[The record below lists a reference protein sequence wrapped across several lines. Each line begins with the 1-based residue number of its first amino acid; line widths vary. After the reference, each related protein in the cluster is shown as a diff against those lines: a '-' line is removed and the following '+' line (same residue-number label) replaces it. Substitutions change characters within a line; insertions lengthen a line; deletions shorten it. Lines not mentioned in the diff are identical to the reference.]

1 MQPRKVAVFLIFCLS
16 ITLTVVAQQQK
27 PPEKPKVP
35 TIEQHDAIEQAHEG
49 IFANA
54 EDKAAEASRLTEAL
68 AGTLP
73 ASFEVGEIPRK
84 NLVDDHIFGRI
95 ERDGIPRSPLASD
108 TEFIRRA
115 YLDATGLIP
124 SPEAVRE
131 FVASDA
137 PDKRDSL
144 IDSLIG
150 TEEFAEQ
157 WAWFWG
163 DLFRVRDQSFQW
175 FNKQWLKAD
184 RPYDKVL
191 YDLVTT
197 AAKSHTMMPALQFYR
212 GPLYTATRAVS
223 PTDADNY
230 HLMDR
235 LDFVDE
241 VSVEVARIF
250 LGLTLDCVSCHDGA
264 GHLENINLY
273 LTGKKRADFHRNAAF
288 FGKMRAVVSYS
299 DRALNVSNANTIM
312 DNEAGGYDTGDD
324 APFYTLAKARFPRD
338 GGTYE
343 PAFLLTGEVPRPGE
357 DPRKALARIIPTHI
371 QFGRATANLIWS
383 KLMVVG
389 FVEPYDSFDM
399 ARLDPDNPPP
409 EPWTIQPT
417 NPELLDALAE
427 DFRANGFSI
436 HHLIKTVMKSSAYQ
450 LSTQFPGEW
459 NDAYIPYYSR
469 RFVRVLTGPELADVI
484 AQATDSPYNFALK
497 GQAVSRVKQ
506 LAAPNG
512 VSSRPRDAEGPNEG
526 TALYAL
532 MQAFFQSTRET
543 PAFQGNKA
551 SPMQAMLMMVS
562 DVVTTRS
569 TASEGSRLFHL
580 LESDRTQQ
588 EIIAEIF
595 MATLSRLP
603 TPEEMDVGL
612 QLMEKD
618 RKTGVENIQ
627 WALLNSPEFLL
638 NH

>member
-1 MQPRKVAVFLIFCLS
+1 MQPRRLALLCILCMFA
-16 ITLTVVAQQQK
+16 TLTVLAQQAPQK
-27 PPEKPKVP
+27 PKAQTKAE
-35 TIEQHDAIEQAHEG
+35 HDAIEKAHEG
-49 IFANA
+49 IFNAA
-54 EDKAAEASRLTEAL
+54 EDKAAEASRLTDAM
-68 AGTLP
+68 GGILP
-73 ASFEVGEIPRK
+73 ASFDVGEIPRK
-84 NLVDDHIFGRI
+84 NFVDDHIFGRI
-95 ERDGIPRSPLASD
+95 ERDGVPHAPLATD
-108 TEFIRRA
+108 QEFIRRV

-124 SPEAVRE
+124 TPEAVRA
-131 FVASDA
+131 FVADDDV
-137 PDKRDSL
+137 DKRDKL

-150 TEEFAEQ
+150 TDEFAEQ

-175 FNKQWLKAD
+175 FNKQWLKVD
-184 RPYDKVL
+184 RPYDEVM
-191 YDLVTT
+191 YDMLTT
-197 AAKSHTMMPALQFYR
+197 AAKSHTMMPVLEFYR

-250 LGLTLDCVSCHDGA
+250 LGLNLDCVSCHDGA
-264 GHLENINLY
+264 GHLEGINSY
-273 LTGKKRADFHRNAAF
+273 LAGRLREDFHRNAAF

-312 DNEAGGYDTGDD
+312 DNEAGGYNTGDD

-338 GGTYE
+338 GNTYE
-343 PAFLLTGEVPRPGE
+343 PAFLLTGEGPRPGE

-399 ARLDPDNPPP
+399 DRLDPDNPPA
-409 EPWTIQPT
+409 EPWTIQPS
-417 NPELLDALAE
+417 NPQLLDALAE

-436 HHLIKTVMKSSAYQ
+436 HRLIKTVMKSSAYQ
-450 LSTQFPGEW
+450 LSTKFPGEW
-459 NDAYIPYYSR
+459 KDEYTPYHSR
-469 RFVRVLTGPELADVI
+469 RFVRVLTGPELADAI
-484 AQATDSPYNFALK
+484 AQATDRPYNFSLK
-497 GQAVSRVKQ
+497 GQPVSRVKE
-506 LAAPNG
+506 LAAPSN
-512 VSSRPRDAEGPNEG
+512 VSGRVRGAEGPNEG
-526 TALYAL
+526 TAIYAL

-569 TASEGSRLFHL
+569 TAVEGSRLLRL
-580 LESDRTQQ
+580 LESERTQQ
-588 EIIAEIF
+588 EIIEEVF
-595 MATLSRLP
+595 MKTLSRQP
-603 TPEEMDVGL
+603 TPEEIDVAL

-627 WALLNSPEFLL
+627 WALLNSPEFML

>member
-1 MQPRKVAVFLIFCLS
+1 MSSTKLSLFCLLS
-16 ITLTVVAQQQK
+16 ISLTVTLLAQQTQQQK
-27 PPEKPKVP
+27 QSAP
-35 TIEQHDAIEQAHEG
+35 TSERHDAIEKAHEG
-49 IFANA
+49 IFINSV
-54 EDKAAEASRLTEAL
+54 DKAAEASRLTQAV
-68 AGTLP
+68 AISLP

-84 NLVDDHIFGRI
+84 NLVDDHIFDRI
-95 ERDGIPRSPLASD
+95 EREGIPHSPLAND
-108 TEFIRRA
+108 QEFIRRA

-124 SPEAVRE
+124 TPETVRKFIANDE
-131 FVASDA
+131 
-137 PDKRDSL
+137 PDKRDKL

-175 FNKQWLKAD
+175 FNKKWLKVD
-184 RPYDKVL
+184 RPYDEVL
-191 YDLVTT
+191 YDLLTT
-197 AAKSHTMMPALQFYR
+197 AAKTHSMMPVLEFYR

-250 LGLTLDCVSCHDGA
+250 LGLNLDCISCHDGA
-264 GHLENINLY
+264 GHLEGINSY
-273 LTGKKRADFHRNAAF
+273 LNSRTREDFHKNAAF

-312 DNEAGGYDTGDD
+312 DNEAGGYNTGDD

-338 GGTYE
+338 GRTYE
-343 PAFLLTGEVPRPGE
+343 PAFLLTGEKPRAGE
-357 DPRKALARIIPTHI
+357 DPRKALARISPKHI
-371 QFGRATANLIWS
+371 QFGRAAANLIWS

-389 FVEPYDSFDM
+389 FVEPYDSFDLD
-399 ARLDPDNPPP
+399 RLDTKNPPP

-417 NPELLDALAE
+417 NPQLLDALAK
-427 DFRANGFSI
+427 DFQENDFSI
-436 HHLIKTVMKSSAYQ
+436 HHLIKTIMKSSAYQ

-459 NDAYIPYYSR
+459 KDEYAPYYSR
-469 RFVRVLTGPELADVI
+469 RFVRVLTGPELADAV
-484 AQATDSPYNFALK
+484 AQATGRPYDFLLK
-497 GQAVSRVKQ
+497 GQPVSRVKE
-506 LAAPNG
+506 LPAPNG
-512 VSSRPRDAEGPNEG
+512 VTRRAKDAEGPNEG

-562 DVVTTRS
+562 DVITTRS
-569 TASEGSRLFHL
+569 TASEGSRLKDW
-580 LESDRTQQ
+580 LESDRSQQ
-588 EIIAEIF
+588 EIIEDVF
-595 MATLSRLP
+595 MSTLSRQP
-603 TPEEMDVGL
+603 TAQEIDVAL
-612 QLMEKD
+612 QLMEKNQ
-618 RKTGVENIQ
+618 TAGLENIQ
-627 WALLNSPEFLL
+627 WALLNSAEFLL